1 MMLEA
6 KNWFN
11 SNSFLGIEG
20 RKGISPP
27 MRFVEMTLVPR
38 HKRKKGAQT
47 PWKILD
53 AFVRP
58 FLLQPHYQV
67 IPMKPNWYGD

>member
-1 MMLEA
+1 MLEA

-27 MRFVEMTLVPR
+27 MRFVEKTLVPR

-47 PWKILD
+47 P
-53 AFVRP
+53 
-58 FLLQPHYQV
+58 
-67 IPMKPNWYGD
+67 